1 MILNNRFKSEDIEN
15 KEVRGAVNK
24 YLNVGDWVLD
34 QSIAFMSSSSYFE
47 RKR

>member
-1 MILNNRFKSEDIEN
+1 MSRFKSDSIQNKDI
-15 KEVRGAVNK
+15 RGAVDK